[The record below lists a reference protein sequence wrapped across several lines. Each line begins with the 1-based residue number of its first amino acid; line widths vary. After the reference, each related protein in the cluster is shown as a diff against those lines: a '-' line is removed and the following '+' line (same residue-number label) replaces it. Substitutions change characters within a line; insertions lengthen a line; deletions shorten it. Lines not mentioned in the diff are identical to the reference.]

1 LKDAFEFGS
10 EPLAGVP
17 MLATGLPVEDDV
29 AGEAAV
35 NPEVAVRATAGD
47 SSVEIADEG
56 FVRPNVAIREHTL
69 FHASDK
75 QAALVGDFGGGIAHG
90 VGAEVHTVTLEV
102 EDALAVEWEMIEI
115 FVGED
120 FSEQCRAPEAALDEG
135 GLGWLDDGR
144 AERVFHRDEF
154 HAQDAAQIEVGGFL
168 FKLGLFLEAAVFP
181 GFRIGLDDFGN
192 DLFGPDW
199 KVFGKAVLAD
209 AAGALVTLGICADG
223 ALGLIVRCGRVAG
236 GVGLFRRLCGE
247 KVGVVELLAFATEEL
262 PLEPFNLL
270 SKDRDLIL

>member
-1 LKDAFEFGS
+1 
-10 EPLAGVP
+10 
-17 MLATGLPVEDDV
+17 
-29 AGEAAV
+29 
-35 NPEVAVRATAGD
+35 
-47 SSVEIADEG
+47 
-56 FVRPNVAIREHTL
+56 
-69 FHASDK
+69 
-75 QAALVGDFGGGIAHG
+75 
-90 VGAEVHTVTLEV
+90 
-102 EDALAVEWEMIEI
+102 
-115 FVGED
+115 
-120 FSEQCRAPEAALDEG
+120 
-135 GLGWLDDGR
+135 
-144 AERVFHRDEF
+144 
-154 HAQDAAQIEVGGFL
+154 
-168 FKLGLFLEAAVFP
+168 LGLFLEAAVFP